1 MFRGPASL
9 MCKLDIRDHA
19 DWGSEEL
26 LRGYLSWV
34 LILRLSQEK
43 QISIWW
49 KGKERGG
56 YAGYKGNILDR
67 RNSIE

>member
-9 MCKLDIRDHA
+9 MCKLDVRDHA
-19 DWGSEEL
+19 GWGSEEL

-43 QISIWW
+43 QIRIWW

-56 YAGYKGNILDR
+56 YAGCKGNILDR
-67 RNSIE
+67 RNGIE